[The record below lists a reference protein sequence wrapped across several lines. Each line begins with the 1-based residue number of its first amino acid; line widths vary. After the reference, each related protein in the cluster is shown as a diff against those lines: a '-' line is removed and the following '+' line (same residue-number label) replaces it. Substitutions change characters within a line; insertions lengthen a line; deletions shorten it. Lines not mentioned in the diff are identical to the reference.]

1 MTNKINFNDWS
12 ENNGNKFLEFDI
24 PAAGGQPDSMQMGP
38 TSSPGGPG
46 NPMADPTQ
54 GGGPLDD
61 PGPGDGHTPE
71 DDISDDP
78 ESPDM
83 PDDFNND
90 GEADFEI
97 WKKQYF
103 EESVK
108 GDPDIM
114 LKMLKQVRDRELE
127 PSQRKFV
134 EDNIQIQYLRQHANV
149 FKVSD
154 EARKL
159 LKKQLDHNNPATSV
173 VEHLTMVVQKDIYIN
188 EVFIRLNGLTG
199 TKGDYHRKFIAAL
212 LGAVQVSSDT
222 SKAGIIMNESD
233 YSIMLSTRYNSE
245 WGEVNLGKWS
255 LKEDDPERYLE
266 EPEIRKLEEGSPE
279 EKDVLRRR
287 VVMESIAERYKQ
299 RAFIV
304 NVTATDGTI
313 YWLGWDIYTCL
324 KAAYTEGKLVI
335 RTRHSDNSEA
345 MIDDDGNIVPFLDLS
360 IYYTQD
366 TGKLDADGKPD
377 TEELEFLE
385 RRDGMLFLTANMN
398 TTKNAATALQGMNFK
413 EIPYAGNPSDVPNI
427 QRNVPSAVEVLMR
440 QQ

>member
-1 MTNKINFNDWS
+1 MTNKINQDDW
-12 ENNGNKFLEFDI
+12 LVEFDI
-24 PAAGGQPDSMQMGP
+24 PAAGGQPDQMGVLGP
-38 TSSPGGPG
+38 QSGAGGPG

-54 GGGPLDD
+54 GGQAPQQDT
-61 PGPGDGHTPE
+61 GPGDGHTPE

-78 ESPDM
+78 QTPEM
-83 PDDFNND
+83 PDDFD
-90 GEADFEI
+90 DEGEADFEV

-103 EESVK
+103 EESIK
-108 GDPDIM
+108 GDPDVL

-134 EDNIQIQYLRQHANV
+134 EDNIQVQYLRQHANV
-149 FKVSD
+149 FKISD
-154 EARKL
+154 EVRKL

-173 VEHLTMVVQKDIYIN
+173 VEHLTMVVQKDLYIN

-199 TKGDYHRKFIAAL
+199 TKGDYHRKFISAL

-222 SKAGIIMNESD
+222 SKAGIIMNEAD
-233 YSIMLSTRYNSE
+233 YAIKLSTRYNSE
-245 WGEVNLGKWS
+245 WGEVNLGKWT
-255 LKEDDPERYLE
+255 LKEDDAQRYLS
-266 EPEIRKLEEGSPE
+266 EPELRKLEEGSPE

-287 VVMESIAERYKQ
+287 IVMESIAERYKE
-299 RAFIV
+299 RAFVV

-313 YWLGWDIYTCL
+313 YWLGWDIHTCL
-324 KAAYTEGKLVI
+324 KAAYTEGKLVV

-345 MIDDDGNIVPFLDLS
+345 MIDDDGNIVPLLDLN

-366 TGKLDADGKPD
+366 TGQMDADGKPD

-398 TTKNAATALQGMNFK
+398 VVKNAATALQGMNFK
-413 EIPYAGNPSDVPNI
+413 EIPYMGNPSDIPNI
-427 QRNVPSAVEVLMR
+427 MRNVPTATEVLMR